1 MMEDEFYSSIKLT
14 SGEELIA
21 KVSYL
26 PDEDCLLVENPK
38 VVEKL
43 SKRKNNKQVEGFI
56 LHDWLQSTYDNL
68 FVIKMRDVITM
79 TELDEKIELFYLSH
93 IKHYATSNED
103 EASISI
109 KANNFSKEMGY
120 LGSVTKVKKFLEDI
134 YKKS

>member
-43 SKRKNNKQVEGFI
+43 SKRKNNAQVEGFI

-68 FVIKMRDVITM
+68 FVIKMKDVITM
-79 TELDEKIELFYLSH
+79 TELDEKIELFYLSN
-93 IKHYATSNED
+93 IKHYNKTSED
-103 EASISI
+103 ETSVSI

>member
-43 SKRKNNKQVEGFI
+43 SKRKNNTQVEGFI

-68 FVIKMRDVITM
+68 FVIKMKDVITM
-79 TELDEKIELFYLSH
+79 TELDEKIELFYLSN
-93 IKHYATSNED
+93 IKHYNKTSED
-103 EASISI
+103 ETSVSI